1 MTVKG
6 KTDTNSYP
14 FAEDKHLLCVCYPF
28 ECFKKL
34 FKDASRAS
42 LLALAKSVTINKIET
57 RGL

>member
-1 MTVKG
+1 MKG

-14 FAEDKHLLCVCYPF
+14 FEEDKHLLCVCYPF

-42 LLALAKSVTINKIET
+42 LLALAKSVTINRDT
-57 RGL
+57 NL